1 MEKNILEG
9 TDKETIRDL
18 IDLSIDDI
26 ELIKKVMN
34 SNNSFLE

>member
-34 SNNSFLE
+34 

>member
-9 TDKETIRDL
+9 TDKKTIRDL

-34 SNNSFLE
+34 